1 MSRRDGRAVSTPPP
15 PPRPAGLSRR
25 GLLLGAGAAA
35 ALSLRLPVRAAVGPA
50 PARAPADAWL
60 AFFDK
65 VALRRRREDG
75 SDAPGWVRKWTG
87 PVAVRVF
94 GGVGRQ
100 AGPALADALA
110 IVSRETGLAFR
121 LVASARTP
129 SGRRLDIRYLDHET
143 MVARY
148 GGAVGN
154 CMTWGNGGRLHTGLI
169 EISVRYPDC
178 LHHEL
183 MHGLGFDNH
192 WTGPRATA
200 ALPSVLAHR
209 FTPARV
215 DRFSALDRAAIR
227 TLYDPRLAPGTPRAQ
242 ALVVARALVGEAALA

>member
-1 MSRRDGRAVSTPPP
+1 MSRPDGRRLPP
-15 PPRPAGLSRR
+15 PPRASRPEGLSRR
-25 GLLLGAGAAA
+25 GLVLGAAAAA
-35 ALSLRLPVRAAVGPA
+35 ALSLRLPGLAAADPV
-50 PARAPADAWL
+50 PARVSTEDWL
-60 AFFDK
+60 AFFDQ
-65 VALRRRREDG
+65 VALRRRRADG

-94 GGVGRQ
+94 GAADDRR
-100 AGPALADALA
+100 GPELAAALAA
-110 IVSRETGLAFR
+110 ISRQTGLDFR
-121 LVASARTP
+121 LVSSEGP
-129 SGRRLDIRYLDHET
+129 PMRRELRIRYLDHDE
-143 MVARY
+143 MMARY

-154 CMTWGNGGRLHTGLI
+154 CMTWGNGGRLRAGVI
-169 EISVRYPDC
+169 EISARYPDC

-200 ALPSVLAHR
+200 AMPSALAHR

-215 DRFSALDRAAIR
+215 SRFSVFDLAAIR

-242 ALVVARALVGEAALA
+242 ALAIARALAGGGALA